1 MLTVNDILMIYKY
14 RGIFRLHD
22 HSFNLW
28 GSPFKV
34 EIPGRSTPRLTADPP
49 FADCVGAACCLV
61 SSGLAHLQLTTLQW
75 LGSWSILD
83 THLGGKKVHRIP
95 CNATRSFDFVHWV
108 QQLSLQWNSTAGQAS
123 KSPRCPRHPSDWFK
137 YSQHFPAKS
146 N

>member
-1 MLTVNDILMIYKY
+1 MIYKY

-61 SSGLAHLQLTTLQW
+61 SSGLAHLQLTTL
-75 LGSWSILD
+75 
-83 THLGGKKVHRIP
+83 V
-95 CNATRSFDFVHWV
+95 
-108 QQLSLQWNSTAGQAS
+108 S
-123 KSPRCPRHPSDWFK
+123 KSPKTSVTGILK
-137 YSQHFPAKS
+137 HFGYASGWEKS
-146 N
+146 PQDPMQRDQVIRFCTLGAAAFSAVKLNCRAGLKKSKLPKTP